1 MEGTD
6 GCKLIFR
13 DREDCNQQSIKRLR
27 LMPRLISAILSLGA
41 VAAVHWAEVAIAQ
54 DQDLDLDVLKK
65 DLIDATAGFY
75 VSPILSLGYA
85 AGDAEVD
92 NVADI
97 EFNGPIVRGGLSVGY
112 QVEFLRT
119 ELEVA
124 AAYLDLNVDVDAEDG
139 INVNALDINDKQRAK
154 YFKISANSLVDFPYD
169 LAELVPYDLP
179 ETIPYAGF
187 GLGGI
192 LVDFEDGDTDE
203 GLLVE
208 GLAGL
213 GIRLSPRWFV
223 DAGYRLSYTPSIESD
238 GLDLE
243 VLLHSAEAKLRYR
256 F

>member
-1 MEGTD
+1 
-6 GCKLIFR
+6 
-13 DREDCNQQSIKRLR
+13 
-27 LMPRLISAILSLGA
+27 MPRFGSAAFSI
-41 VAAVHWAEVAIAQ
+41 AAVVAVLSAEPAIAQ
-54 DQDLDLDVLKK
+54 EPDRDLDALKK

-75 VSPILSLGYA
+75 ISPILSLGYA
-85 AGDAEVD
+85 AGDAEVE

-97 EFNGPIVRGGLSVGY
+97 EFNGPIVRGGLSLGY

-119 ELEVA
+119 EVEIA
-124 AAYLDLNVDVDAEDG
+124 AAYLDLDVDVDSDIDADVLG
-139 INVNALDINDKQRAK
+139 INDKQRAK

-223 DAGYRLSYTPSIESD
+223 DAGYRLSYTPSVESD